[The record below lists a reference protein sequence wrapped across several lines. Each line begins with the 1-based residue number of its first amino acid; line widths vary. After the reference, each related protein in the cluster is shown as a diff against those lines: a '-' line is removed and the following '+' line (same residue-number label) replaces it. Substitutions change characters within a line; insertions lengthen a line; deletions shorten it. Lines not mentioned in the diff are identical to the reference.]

1 MKIGAPS
8 RMGAASFHGS
18 QAPLSSYPRVAR
30 AAQLR
35 VFSDGATF
43 LASSPAP
50 HERLTPHI
58 ASKLNVP

>member
-1 MKIGAPS
+1 MRIGAPS
-8 RMGAASFHGS
+8 RVGAASFHE
-18 QAPLSSYPRVAR
+18 APLSSYPRVAR

-50 HERLTPHI
+50 HARLTPHI